1 MALLAYWG
9 GVLRCML
16 VRMRGS
22 VEKWRHSATQSVL
35 LDQQSRTGPPSSA
48 PVHSPLFPLS
58 VTSPQVV
65 PLSQVLSQMR
75 LFSLAPYF
83 RRTAALTC
91 STPLR
96 EGLSEQW
103 PNVGCTQECLLHPAV
118 AGALRLQPGAS
129 PPPKKIARQCSSSIS
144 GTMENRHTH
153 LTPGFTLN
161 NLAPAPANV
170 AAFRGLLGPGG
181 FNSLY

>member
-1 MALLAYWG
+1 MA
-9 GVLRCML
+9 
-16 VRMRGS
+16 
-22 VEKWRHSATQSVL
+22 
-35 LDQQSRTGPPSSA
+35 
-48 PVHSPLFPLS
+48 PLS
-58 VTSPQVV
+58 HPVCSPGSAVAHWSSVFSSRPLPAFSTLRDQSPGSTSLPSFVSDAAV
-65 PLSQVLSQMR
+65 FPG
-75 LFSLAPYF
+75 PYF
-83 RRTAALTC
+83 RRTAALTR

-103 PNVGCTQECLLHPAV
+103 LNEQWPNVGCTQACLLHPAV

-144 GTMENRHTH
+144 GTMENGHTH

-161 NLAPAPANV
+161 NLASAPANV